1 MNMNNIETNSN
12 EAMHN
17 TKPMFASTWMVLFTE
32 LRKNYNERN
41 LVDHKN
47 KERMKAIQQNR
58 PGLK

>member
-1 MNMNNIETNSN
+1 MNNFKTNRN
-12 EAMHN
+12 DDLID

-41 LVDHKN
+41 PIEPEN
-47 KERMKAIQQNR
+47 KERIQASKQNQ